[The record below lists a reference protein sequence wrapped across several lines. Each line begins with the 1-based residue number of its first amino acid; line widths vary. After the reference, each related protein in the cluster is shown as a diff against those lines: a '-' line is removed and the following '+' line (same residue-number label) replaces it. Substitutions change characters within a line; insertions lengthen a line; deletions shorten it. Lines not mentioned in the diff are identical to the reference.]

1 MLIVVGSDHRGFEYK
16 EALSSILEKH
26 SHQAIDVGPYNNQ
39 ISVDYPEYASRLAA
53 EINYWH
59 NKNHVAFG
67 VLVCGSGI
75 GVAMA
80 ANRVPGIRAATCRT
94 ITDAKMARLHNN
106 ANVVCIGADVTDLN
120 MASVIVRA
128 FIDSP
133 FDGGKRHQ
141 RRVDQLDWIVYDR
154 RRELENK
161 DAR

>member
-1 MLIVVGSDHRGFEYK
+1 
-16 EALSSILEKH
+16 
-26 SHQAIDVGPYNNQ
+26 
-39 ISVDYPEYASRLAA
+39 
-53 EINYWH
+53 
-59 NKNHVAFG
+59 
-67 VLVCGSGI
+67 
-75 GVAMA
+75 
-80 ANRVPGIRAATCRT
+80 
-94 ITDAKMARLHNN
+94 MARLHNN